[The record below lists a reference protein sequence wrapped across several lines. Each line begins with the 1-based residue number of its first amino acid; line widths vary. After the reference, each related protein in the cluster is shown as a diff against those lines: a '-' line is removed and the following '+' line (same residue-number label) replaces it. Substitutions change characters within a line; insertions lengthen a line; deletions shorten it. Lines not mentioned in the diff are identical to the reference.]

1 MFDSLQPLPPDPIL
15 GLNAAFKADNNP
27 KKVDLGIGVY
37 KDEDGATPVMK
48 AVKEAE
54 KRILDSQMTK
64 AYVGPMGAAGYNEA
78 VAELILGS
86 TLKNSL
92 GGRRITIQTPGG
104 CGGLRIAAEFI
115 ARANPNTTIW
125 VSDPTWA
132 NHKPLIGSAGLE
144 FNSYPYYDYK
154 THSVDFE
161 GMLSTLAKVPRGD
174 VVLLH
179 GCCHNP
185 SGADL
190 SQDQWIAI
198 KDLALKQGFTIFID
212 LAYQGMGDGLEEDV
226 VGVRLLAES
235 LPELIVVSSCSKNF
249 GLYRE
254 RTGAISLICQNEVAA
269 SSASTL
275 LAAAARA
282 NYSMPPDHGA
292 AIVQLIYEDSSLY
305 SIWKEELKEV
315 RDRINGLRVTFSES
329 LKQSGADNDFSFIQN
344 EKGMFSFLGVTQS
357 QIQELINKYAIY
369 LVDSSRINV
378 ASINKGNIDY
388 VTESIVNVIKIT

>member
-15 GLNAAFKADNNP
+15 GLNAAFKADSNP

-37 KDEDGATPVMK
+37 KDEDGATPIMK

-64 AYVGPMGAAGYNEA
+64 AYVGPMGAVGYNEA
-78 VAELILGS
+78 VAELILGA
-86 TLKNSL
+86 TLKNRL
-92 GGRRITIQTPGG
+92 GDRRITIQTPGG

-115 ARANPNTTIW
+115 AQANPNATIW
-125 VSDPTWA
+125 VSNPTWA
-132 NHKPLIGSAGLE
+132 NHKPLIGSAGLK
-144 FNSYPYYDYK
+144 FNSYPYYNYK
-154 THSVDFE
+154 AHSVDFE
-161 GMLSTLAKVPRGD
+161 GMLSALANVPNGD

-190 SQDQWIAI
+190 SPNQWIAI
-198 KDLALKQGFTIFID
+198 RDLALKQGFTIFVD

-235 LPELIVVSSCSKNF
+235 LPELIVVNSCSKNF

-254 RTGAISLICQNEVAA
+254 RTGAISLICQNELAA
-269 SSASTL
+269 SSACTL

-292 AIVQLIYEDSSLY
+292 AIVQLICEDPFLY
-305 SIWKEELKEV
+305 SIWQEELKEI
-315 RDRINGLRVTFSES
+315 RNRINRLRVTFSES
-329 LKQSGADNDFSFIQN
+329 LKQSGAEKDFGFMQN
-344 EKGMFSFLGVTQS
+344 EKGMFSFLGVTQG

-369 LVDSSRINV
+369 LVDSSRINI
-378 ASINKGNIDY
+378 ASINRGNIDY
-388 VTESIVNVIKIT
+388 VSESIATVIKTT